1 MIPPLANIFQPLI
14 DVFDTVIVF
23 FHDSVGLGWGASI
36 IALTVTVRAVLLPL
50 AFKQFH
56 SMQALQRHAPELK
69 LLQERYK
76 NDRQRQQ
83 QEVMKFY
90 KENKVN
96 PFGSC
101 LPLLAQMPVF
111 LALFYMLGDDL
122 RIEICGQSAKACD
135 EVASGSASFLFIPDL
150 TNKATGIVLA
160 VLLVLYVGSQLIS
173 SILMAVTADRQ
184 QRMIFIAL
192 PFLFVP
198 FIFSFPAGLL
208 VYWITTNLWTVG
220 QQYTI
225 RKLSGWTPP
234 TPPDTSA
241 APAPATAGVTAGVT
255 GGRADQRATSGS
267 RKRKQ
272 NGPSA
277 EGAPQ
282 QTAAPPSARKKKKR
296 SGRRR

>member
-1 MIPPLANIFQPLI
+1 VIPPLANIFQPLI
-14 DVFDTVIVF
+14 DVFDRVIVF
-23 FHDSVGLGWGASI
+23 FHDSAGFGWGAAI
-36 IALTVTVRAVLLPL
+36 IALTVTVRALLLPL
-50 AFKQFH
+50 AVKQFH

-69 LLQERYK
+69 VIQARYK
-76 NDRQRQQ
+76 NDKQRQQ
-83 QEVMKFY
+83 QAMMEFY
-90 KENKVN
+90 RENKVN

-111 LALFYMLGDDL
+111 LALFYMLREDL
-122 RIEICGQSAKACD
+122 RIDICGQSAKPCD

-150 TNKATGIVLA
+150 TNKATGMVLVA
-160 VLLVLYVGSQLIS
+160 LLVMYVGSQLIS
-173 SILMAVTADRQ
+173 SILMAVTADKQ

-234 TPPDTSA
+234 VPPSDDKEAPARA
-241 APAPATAGVTAGVT
+241 APASTSAGSTAR
-255 GGRADQRATSGS
+255 RAKPGEQKGNGASADGAAQR
-267 RKRKQ
+267 
-272 NGPSA
+272 
-277 EGAPQ
+277 
-282 QTAAPPSARKKKKR
+282 TAAPPSARKKKKR